1 MTQDAVLAIGQH
13 AILMMILLAGPM
25 LLVSLVMGLVV
36 SIFQAVTQINEMT
49 LTFVPKVIGIF
60 AVIILLGPWML
71 QMMMEYT
78 ANTIVSMATFGR

>member
-1 MTQDAVLAIGQH
+1 MTQETVLAIGQN
-13 AILMMILLAGPM
+13 AIFMMILLAGPM

-78 ANTIVSMATFGR
+78 ANTIISMATFGR